1 MLKTRPFR
9 LIGAAILLSLL
20 TACGSQNP
28 SSVVKDAILALEKG
42 EITEAKSYMDDSVKN
57 AQNEGRVSA
66 AMSAK
71 TVKIKRHGGISN
83 VEITK
88 EGVTGEVADISYV
101 IHFKDG
107 SNITD
112 SDRLIKTRSGWKIA
126 LQ

>member
-9 LIGAAILLSLL
+9 LIGAAILLALL
-20 TACGSQNP
+20 SACGSQSP

-42 EITEAKSYMDDSVKN
+42 EITEAKSYMDYSVKN

-88 EGVTGEVADISYV
+88 EDVTGEVADISYV

-107 SNITD
+107 SNIID
-112 SDRLIKTRSGWKIA
+112 SDRLIKTRSGWKIS